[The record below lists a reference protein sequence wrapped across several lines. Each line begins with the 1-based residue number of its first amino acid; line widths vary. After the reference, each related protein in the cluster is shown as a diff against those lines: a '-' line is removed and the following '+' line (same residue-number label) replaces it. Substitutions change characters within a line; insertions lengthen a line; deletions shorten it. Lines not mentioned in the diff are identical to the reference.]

1 MEAKADQT
9 NTNHNEIGQSEIDNF
24 KEALYIDGNDEDK
37 LIRDYLTSAKQ
48 YVQNAV
54 SVDADLTK
62 YQQYDFAVQMLA
74 QFWYQNRGIDMKQT
88 PYQVVSMIQQLRGLV
103 DWFKICINL
112 HYLCFYS
119 IIGTGNKIDCDFKTN
134 GCRQLILQR
143 IFADN

>member
-9 NTNHNEIGQSEIDNF
+9 NTNHNEIGQFEIDNF

-88 PYQVVSMIQQLRGLV
+88 PYQVVSMIQQLRGL
-103 DWFKICINL
+103 I
-112 HYLCFYS
+112 
-119 IIGTGNKIDCDFKTN
+119 
-134 GCRQLILQR
+134 
-143 IFADN
+143 